1 MTPWNAFA
9 RVAPAGLVLAGAI
22 ALGAGCEP
30 KAAQQEDPTVR
41 TDTGFVAGPAG
52 RLHVDD
58 GGLGGVPVVFVHSF
72 AGNTTHWAAQL
83 THLRSMRRAL
93 AIDLRGHGR
102 SDPPADTTGW
112 AVDSLA
118 ADLAAAADGL
128 GLDRF
133 VLVGHSMGGSA
144 AAAYARRHPERLAG
158 LVLVGTPGKAP
169 PGMAAPVLASMRAD
183 YDSVMAGYWNRLL
196 EGATPA
202 TQQKIRAGIEALPR
216 QASLALIA
224 AIFADDPTPGVR
236 AFPGPRLLIDTA
248 HGDGP
253 AALHPQVPDV
263 PRRVIA
269 GTSHWPQ
276 LDKPDEFNA
285 LLDEFLSGAG
295 APGDTL

>member
-1 MTPWNAFA
+1 MRTWVRFA
-9 RVAPAGLVLAGAI
+9 PVGLVLAGAI
-22 ALGAGCEP
+22 ALLPGCER
-30 KAAQQEDPTVR
+30 KVAQQEDPTVR

-58 GGLGGVPVVFVHSF
+58 GGLGGVPVIFVHSF

-83 THLRSMRRAL
+83 VHLRSMRRAL
-93 AIDLRGHGR
+93 ALDLRGHGR

-118 ADLAAAADGL
+118 ADIAAAADAL

-158 LVLVGTPGKAP
+158 MVLVGTPGTSP
-169 PGMAAPVLASMRAD
+169 PGMAAQVIGSMRAD
-183 YDSVMAGYWNRLL
+183 YDSVMAGYWGRLL
-196 EGATPA
+196 EGGTPA
-202 TQQKIRAGIEALPR
+202 TQEKIRGEMQALPR
-216 QASLALIA
+216 EASLALIA
-224 AIFADDPTPGVR
+224 AIFADDPSPGVR
-236 AFPGPRLLIDTA
+236 AYPGPKLILDTA
-248 HGDGP
+248 HGDAP
-253 AALHPQVPDV
+253 TALYRLVPDV

-285 LLDEFLSGAG
+285 LLDEFLAGAG
-295 APGDTL
+295 ASGDTL